1 MPRPSRNIP
10 FVFACLVGCA
20 SSQPVDDEPP
30 AIEPEPAQTA
40 RPTEADPIFEDGSP
54 LDASAE
60 IPAIEESAE
69 VIPAPEPLPEPTVE
83 TVQRR
88 DDGRPAWWFPE
99 VRRGPGE
106 QLVLCAEALGRTL
119 VDTRRGAV
127 AAARARIDDLRADAG
142 LDPLD
147 EQDPHVHVE
156 RALVWP
162 LPGSSEDPESYR
174 YAGYVWVRFEPE

>member
-1 MPRPSRNIP
+1 MIP
-10 FVFACLVGCA
+10 LACACLLGCA

-30 AIEPEPAQTA
+30 AIEPEPADSTPQAQAEPRTA
-40 RPTEADPIFEDGSP
+40 PANTVEADEQTTEDV
-54 LDASAE
+54 AAE
-60 IPAIEESAE
+60 EAIPE
-69 VIPAPEPLPEPTVE
+69 PEPLPEPTVQ

-88 DDGRPAWWFPE
+88 DDGRPAWWFAD

-106 QLVLCAEALGRTL
+106 TLVLCAESLGRTL

-127 AAARARIDDLRADAG
+127 AAARARIDDIRADAG
-142 LDPLD
+142 LPPLD
-147 EQDPHVHVE
+147 EQDPRVSVE

-162 LPGSSEDPESYR
+162 LPGASEDPESYR